1 MYYTGRGVGRDYAEA
16 AKWTMRAAERGYA
29 LAETDLGYLY
39 EQGKGVPLDYVAA
52 YKWYSVG
59 VAGGDD
65 RGIARMKAL
74 SRLMRPR
81 EVTEAKS
88 LAFAHVLR
96 HGKDREQLNN
106 NSKASIFDPP

>member
-1 MYYTGRGVGRDYAEA
+1 
-16 AKWTMRAAERGYA
+16 MRAAEQGYA

-52 YKWYSVG
+52 YTWYSVG
-59 VAGGDD
+59 VAGGDN

-74 SRLMRPR
+74 TRLMRPR
-81 EVTEAKS
+81 DVTEAKS

-96 HGKDREQLNN
+96 HGNDPERINN
-106 NSKASIFDPP
+106 DSKASVLDRH